1 MVLVIH
7 FALQKFAPTFSIV
20 LNVLIYLGA
29 VRTRRGNIWGNTR
42 HPVPAYPPWVCLSAR
57 PCFPPDS
64 ALQEHL
70 ARAAAHLAFSC
81 LTLGSGET
89 YSEMH
94 FLWRKLAGDALSL
107 CERGEH
113 AEERSWL
120 QLPPRPQPQGALELG
135 WYFRNVPSE
144 ARRKGLA
151 PTWTLLKGGYSQEH
165 GHGSS
170 LQLRVAFSDKT
181 GYEPNAGNTLSTWK
195 KGPWAEGRTQ

>member
-7 FALQKFAPTFSIV
+7 FALQKFAPTFSII

-29 VRTRRGNIWGNTR
+29 VRTQRGNIWGNTR

-89 YSEMH
+89 YSEVH

-107 CERGEH
+107 CERGEQ
-113 AEERSWL
+113 AEERSW
-120 QLPPRPQPQGALELG
+120 AA
-135 WYFRNVPSE
+135 V
-144 ARRKGLA
+144 ATKA
-151 PTWTLLKGGYSQEH
+151 PAT
-165 GHGSS
+165 GSS
-170 LQLRVAFSDKT
+170 GT
-181 GYEPNAGNTLSTWK
+181 GMVFQKCPK
-195 KGPWAEGRTQ
+195 